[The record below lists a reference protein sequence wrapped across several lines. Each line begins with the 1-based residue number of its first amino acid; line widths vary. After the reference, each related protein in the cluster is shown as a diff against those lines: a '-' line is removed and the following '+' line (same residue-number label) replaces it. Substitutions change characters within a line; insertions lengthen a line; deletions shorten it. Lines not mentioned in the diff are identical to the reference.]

1 LIAREGLGLILIF
14 VAISIAFFLLTLL
27 TKARVSLALA
37 SLFALGALFLL
48 YFFRDPERIIPG
60 EPNLIV
66 SPSDGRVL
74 GIEPV
79 SKNNFLGG
87 EGTKVSVF
95 LSPLDVHV
103 IRSPVEGVVQYAAYH
118 QGSFKAAYKS
128 EASVANENLE
138 LGLVASQGK
147 IILRQIAGFLARRIV
162 CPVKEFDKLSR
173 GARLGVIKFGSR
185 VELILPASVEIKVS
199 DEQKVRAGETIM
211 GVLK

>member
-1 LIAREGLGLILIF
+1 M
-14 VAISIAFFLLTLL
+14 
-27 TKARVSLALA
+27 VSHD
-37 SLFALGALFLL
+37 S
-48 YFFRDPERIIPG
+48 
-60 EPNLIV
+60 
-66 SPSDGRVL
+66 
-74 GIEPV
+74 
-79 SKNNFLGG
+79 NNFLGG
-87 EGTKVSVF
+87 QGIKVSVF

-103 IRSPVEGVVQYAAYH
+103 IRSPVEGVVQYVAYH

-147 IILRQIAGFLARRIV
+147 IILKQIAGFLARRIV

-199 DEQKVRAGETIM
+199 NEQKVRAGETVI

>member
-1 LIAREGLGLILIF
+1 MIAREGLGLILIS
-14 VAISIAFFLLTLL
+14 VAISIAFLLLAFLAKTRAGL
-27 TKARVSLALA
+27 VLA
-37 SLFALGALFLL
+37 SLCSLATLFLL

-74 GIEPV
+74 GIETIA
-79 SKNNFLGG
+79 KNDFLGTP
-87 EGTKVSVF
+87 GTKVSVF
-95 LSPLDVHV
+95 LSPLNVHV
-103 IRSPVEGVVQYAAYH
+103 IRSPVEGVVQYSTYH

-147 IILRQIAGFLARRIV
+147 IILKQIAGFLARRIV
-162 CPVKEFDKLSR
+162 CQAKEFDQLSR

-185 VELILPASVEIKVS
+185 VELILPAGVEIKVS
-199 DEQKVRAGETIM
+199 DEQKVRAGETVI